1 MDVMGMMVYGE
12 PDAVALGAFVPKVE
26 ELNLSHNLISRWEDV
41 GEVIKHL
48 DNLNFLH
55 LRYSMLSILD
65 LPTPVAKM
73 CVKILTALLGLVD
86 YPETYTL

>member
-1 MDVMGMMVYGE
+1 MGMMVYGE

-73 CVKILTALLGLVD
+73 CVMTLRALL
-86 YPETYTL
+86 